1 MKIMM
6 SAGEVSGDLHG
17 ERLARAVLEQAP
29 DTELIGFGGARMER
43 AGVKLFRNFA
53 DYNVMGVWEV
63 IKNLRRILRLLDD
76 LTAYMEEERPDLL
89 VLIDYPDF
97 NWRLAKRAKKLGI
110 PVFSYIPPSAWA
122 WRKGRA
128 KKCAALADT
137 FVAIFPHEL
146 PVYEA
151 AGANISFLGNPLVD
165 TVKAEIPEAEAR
177 AFFGIAPGSRRQEIE
192 MLLPAMLEA
201 AKLLA
206 AKRPGTKFFLPVAAA
221 SYEPLIEQLVAEH
234 DVSVRLTHENRYAL
248 MGLAD
253 VAAAASGTVVME
265 AALMGLP
272 CVSLYRLAPLNYMIG
287 RALVHVDHFTLPNI
301 LLGET
306 IQPEL
311 LQDEVEPQRIAAELS
326 RLYRGEGLRDE
337 TCAKLREACR
347 RLGPPGAA
355 GRVAA
360 KILEAAHDK
369 RYSGE

>member
-63 IKNLRRILRLLDD
+63 IKNLRRILRLLDG

-177 AFFGIAPGSRRQEIE
+177 AFFGIAPGDHAVLLMPGSRRQEIT

-221 SYEPLIEQLVAEH
+221 
-234 DVSVRLTHENRYAL
+234 R
-248 MGLAD
+248 M
-253 VAAAASGTVVME
+253 
-265 AALMGLP
+265 
-272 CVSLYRLAPLNYMIG
+272 
-287 RALVHVDHFTLPNI
+287 
-301 LLGET
+301 
-306 IQPEL
+306 
-311 LQDEVEPQRIAAELS
+311 S
-326 RLYRGEGLRDE
+326 RSSSSSWQSTAQKSSSRTRTAMRSWGLRMWRQRPR
-337 TCAKLREACR
+337 ARSSWRQPSWACR
-347 RLGPPGAA
+347 AFRSTGS
-355 GRVAA
+355 R
-360 KILEAAHDK
+360 
-369 RYSGE
+369 RSTT

>member
-17 ERLARAVLEQAP
+17 ERLARAVLEQTP

-137 FVAIFPHEL
+137 FVAIFPSTRQPAPTSRSSGTRL
-146 PVYEA
+146 SIRSRQRSPRRR
-151 AGANISFLGNPLVD
+151 
-165 TVKAEIPEAEAR
+165 R
-177 AFFGIAPGSRRQEIE
+177 AHSLASRRV
-192 MLLPAMLEA
+192 
-201 AKLLA
+201 
-206 AKRPGTKFFLPVAAA
+206 T
-221 SYEPLIEQLVAEH
+221 
-234 DVSVRLTHENRYAL
+234 T
-248 MGLAD
+248 
-253 VAAAASGTVVME
+253 
-265 AALMGLP
+265 P
-272 CVSLYRLAPLNYMIG
+272 CS
-287 RALVHVDHFTLPNI
+287 
-301 LLGET
+301 
-306 IQPEL
+306 
-311 LQDEVEPQRIAAELS
+311 
-326 RLYRGEGLRDE
+326 
-337 TCAKLREACR
+337 
-347 RLGPPGAA
+347 
-355 GRVAA
+355 
-360 KILEAAHDK
+360 
-369 RYSGE
+369 

>member
-17 ERLARAVLEQAP
+17 ERLARAIREQAP

-63 IKNLRRILRLLDD
+63 IKNLRRILKLLDD
-76 LTAYMEEERPDLL
+76 LTAYMEKERPDLL

-165 TVKAEIPEAEAR
+165 TVKAELPEKEAR
-177 AFFGIAPGSRRQEIE
+177 AFFGIAPEDHAVLLMPGSRRQEIT

-234 DVSVRLTHENRYAL
+234 SVEVKLTHENRYAL

-287 RALVHVDHFTLPNI
+287 RALVHVEHFTLPNI

-311 LQDEVEPQRIAAELS
+311 LQDEVDACQAPRSLPATRSTGRGGPRGGQDPRGGARQTTFRRI
-326 RLYRGEGLRDE
+326 
-337 TCAKLREACR
+337 T
-347 RLGPPGAA
+347 
-355 GRVAA
+355 
-360 KILEAAHDK
+360 
-369 RYSGE
+369 

>member
-128 KKCAALADT
+128 KKCAALAEEL
-137 FVAIFPHEL
+137 VATPSSRSSHTSCPSTRQPAPTSRSSGTRSSIRSRQRSPRRR
-146 PVYEA
+146 
-151 AGANISFLGNPLVD
+151 
-165 TVKAEIPEAEAR
+165 R
-177 AFFGIAPGSRRQEIE
+177 AHSLASRRV
-192 MLLPAMLEA
+192 
-201 AKLLA
+201 
-206 AKRPGTKFFLPVAAA
+206 T
-221 SYEPLIEQLVAEH
+221 
-234 DVSVRLTHENRYAL
+234 T
-248 MGLAD
+248 
-253 VAAAASGTVVME
+253 
-265 AALMGLP
+265 P
-272 CVSLYRLAPLNYMIG
+272 CS
-287 RALVHVDHFTLPNI
+287 
-301 LLGET
+301 
-306 IQPEL
+306 
-311 LQDEVEPQRIAAELS
+311 
-326 RLYRGEGLRDE
+326 
-337 TCAKLREACR
+337 
-347 RLGPPGAA
+347 
-355 GRVAA
+355 
-360 KILEAAHDK
+360 
-369 RYSGE
+369 